1 MAAIPLM
8 VVEDEIVEIE
18 LSTGF
23 RSNPPIEEGA
33 ERITLHEAIKKAIN
47 LLRSPHKLPLNCRQN
62 KIMPVDFVE
71 GILYGF
77 SCLIHWLPS
86 LQT

>member
-47 LLRSPHKLPLNCRQN
+47 LLRSPHKLPLYCRQN
-62 KIMPVDFVE
+62 KIMAVDFLKSFSNGLAGLVH
-71 GILYGF
+71 GI
-77 SCLIHWLPS
+77 SS
-86 LQT
+86 L